1 MSLFKWSS
9 DYSVYLPE
17 IDAEHREIYRLAHEF
32 HKALLSGKDV
42 DHLKVLVAN
51 LMEAEEQHFRHEERL
66 MKAMHYQG
74 AEWHK
79 KQHDTARK
87 RSREMVRRLGA
98 GDATAAVDTLKFL
111 SQWLNDHITVAD
123 RMMSASLR
131 NYLCFNTSLA
141 S

>member
-17 IDAEHREIYRLAHEF
+17 IDAEHRELYRLGNEF
-32 HKALLSGKDV
+32 HKALLAGTSV
-42 DHLKVLVAN
+42 EQLNVLVAN
-51 LMEAEEQHFRHEERL
+51 LMAAEEQHFRHEERL

-74 AEWHK
+74 LAWHK
-79 KQHDTARK
+79 KQHDAARK
-87 RSREMVRRLGA
+87 RSKELAKRVAE
-98 GDATAAVDTLKFL
+98 GDANASADVLKFL
-111 SQWLNDHITVAD
+111 SQWLTDHITVAD
-123 RMMSASLR
+123 RMMGASLR